1 MTCFRR
7 VKGDGLDVA
16 RVSGEWKET
25 VLKNVAEFDLNKGH
39 GVDED
44 KKPAADVNAASG
56 WGITGAF
63 RRLNVD

>member
-1 MTCFRR
+1 M
-7 VKGDGLDVA
+7 
-16 RVSGEWKET
+16 
-25 VLKNVAEFDLNKGH
+25 LKNVAEFDLNKGH

-44 KKPAADVNAASG
+44 KKPSADVDTASG